1 MPNKNIIE
9 ISGKSLIQR
18 AIDVAAGIFPK
29 NQIYLSTDSSK
40 FAQIANVNEIGTHS
54 RSAFAAS
61 DSAVASDVVEDFLN
75 SDYFQNENLNS
86 LSLIY
91 LQPTSPFRKQ
101 IHILDSIQLHEKSG
115 WLPVISVRNLPIIVE
130 KLLKRNVAGLYD
142 SVKSEGLSTAN
153 SQTFTDEVFLPN
165 GAIYIFKIKD
175 FVKRNTF
182 PINGS
187 IVYKMD
193 DLHSLDIDTP
203 EDMNLADRISRNLGW

>member
-9 ISGKSLIQR
+9 VSGKSLIQR

-40 FAQIANVNEIGTHS
+40 FAQIANINEIGTHS

-61 DSAVASDVVEDFLN
+61 DSAVANDVVEDFLN

-91 LQPTSPFRKQ
+91 LQPTSPFRTQ
-101 IHILDSIQLHEKSG
+101 IHILESIQLHEKSG
-115 WLPVISVRNLPIIVE
+115 WLPVVSVRNLPIVVE

-142 SVKSEGLSTAN
+142 SFKSEGLSTAN

-182 PINGS
+182 PMNGS

-203 EDMNLADRISRNLGW
+203 EDINLANRISRNLGW

>member
-9 ISGKSLIQR
+9 VSGKSLIQR
-18 AIDVAAGIFPK
+18 AIDVAVGIFPK

-40 FAQIANVNEIGTHS
+40 FAQIANINEIGTHS

-61 DSAVASDVVEDFLN
+61 DSAVANDVVKDFLN
-75 SDYFQNENLNS
+75 SDYFQNENLNL

-101 IHILDSIQLHEKSG
+101 IHILESIQLHEKSG
-115 WLPVISVRNLPIIVE
+115 CLPVVSVRNLPIVME
-130 KLLKRNVAGLYD
+130 KLLKRNMAGFYD
-142 SVKSEGLSTAN
+142 SFKSEGLSTGN

-182 PINGS
+182 PMNGS
-187 IVYKMD
+187 IVYKMN

-203 EDMNLADRISRNLGW
+203 EDINLADQISRNLEW